1 MAKAI
6 MVQGTASG
14 VGKTILTL
22 ALCRIFKNEG
32 YSVAPFKA
40 QNMTSNTTFTDSGHE
55 IAVSQW
61 LQATAAGITADGRM
75 NPVLLKYSTGKKGT
89 DVIVSGKYFD
99 TINAHKFKEM
109 KNGLVAEIMN
119 AYNSLSKQYDILVI
133 EGAGSPVELN
143 LNKDDVVNMGMAKR
157 AKAPVI
163 LVADV
168 DRGGVFSSIYG
179 TLQLLD
185 KSERGYVK
193 SVIVNRFRG
202 DISSFGDGVGIL
214 ERITGLPVV
223 GVVPYVHV
231 DLPEEDK
238 LYNGGNSASLSDP
251 FIESKFDDIADT
263 VQKSLNMNLVYEI
276 LNKGVGAN
284 I

>member
-276 LNKGVGAN
+276 LNKGVEAN

>member
-6 MVQGTASG
+6 MVQGTSSG
-14 VGKTILTL
+14 VGKTVLTL
-22 ALCRIFKNEG
+22 ALCRIFKDDG

-40 QNMTSNTTFTDSGHE
+40 QNMTSNTILTDRGQE

-61 LQATAAGITADGRM
+61 LQAAAAGIVADGRM
-75 NPVLLKYSTGKKGT
+75 NPILLKYSAGKKGT
-89 DVIVSGKYFD
+89 DVIVNGRHYD

-109 KNGLVAEIMN
+109 KNELIAEIMN
-119 AYNSLSKQYDILVI
+119 AYDSLNEQYDIIVI

-143 LNKDDVVNMGMAKR
+143 LNEDDVVNMGMAKR
-157 AKAPVI
+157 AKSPVI
-163 LVADV
+163 LVADI
-168 DRGGVFSSIYG
+168 DRGGAFASIYG

-202 DISSFGDGVGIL
+202 DVSSFGDGIGIL

-223 GVVPYVHV
+223 GVVPYVQV
-231 DLPEEDK
+231 DLPEEDM
-238 LYNGGNSASLSDP
+238 LYDRESSTNVSDP
-251 FIESKFDDIADT
+251 LIDSKFDDIATT
-263 VQKSLNMNLVYEI
+263 VRKSLNMDLVHEI
-276 LNKGVGAN
+276 LQKGVGA
-284 I
+284 

>member
-6 MVQGTASG
+6 MVQGTSSG
-14 VGKTILTL
+14 VGKTVLTL
-22 ALCRIFKNEG
+22 ALCRIFKDEG

-40 QNMTSNTTFTDSGHE
+40 QNMTSNTILTDRGQE

-61 LQATAAGITADGRM
+61 LQAAAAGIVADGKM
-75 NPVLLKYSTGKKGT
+75 NPILLKYSAGKKGT
-89 DVIVSGKYFD
+89 DVIVNGRHYD

-109 KNGLVAEIMN
+109 KKKLIAEIMN
-119 AYNSLSKQYDILVI
+119 AYDSLSEQYDIIVI

-143 LNKDDVVNMGMAKR
+143 LNEDDVVNMGMAKR
-157 AKAPVI
+157 AKSPVI
-163 LVADV
+163 LVADI
-168 DRGGVFSSIYG
+168 DRGGAFASIYG

-202 DISSFGDGVGIL
+202 DVSSFGDGIGIL

-231 DLPEEDK
+231 DLPEEDM
-238 LYNGGNSASLSDP
+238 LYDRESSTSVSDP
-251 FIESKFDDIADT
+251 LIESKFDDIATT
-263 VQKSLNMNLVYEI
+263 VRKSLNMNLVHEI
-276 LNKGVGAN
+276 LHKGAGA
-284 I
+284 